1 MELNKMSV
9 VNKGKNIKQ
18 VDEKKQKQQEIK
30 RKEKEVQ
37 RQKAYWNAM
46 ITREEARDMVIKSQ
60 EPLMEQ
66 MRTMFIQVK
75 TLTEFVLQNG
85 IATEEQ
91 LNEIGVP
98 IYNEMYGIPSK
109 QEVENPEEVT
119 KDADKPVQGSN
130 N

>member
-1 MELNKMSV
+1 MTV
-9 VNKGKNIKQ
+9 INKGKNI
-18 VDEKKQKQQEIK
+18 DEKKLKQQRQQEIK
-30 RKEKEVQ
+30 RKEKEIQ
-37 RQKAYWNAM
+37 KQKAYWNGM

-75 TLTEFVLQNG
+75 TLTEMVLQKG
-85 IATEEQ
+85 LATEDE
-91 LNEIGVP
+91 LNKIGVP
-98 IYNEMYGIPSK
+98 IYNEMYGVPTK
-109 QEVENPEEVT
+109 QEVANPEEVT

>member
-1 MELNKMSV
+1 MTT
-9 VNKGKNIKQ
+9 VNKGKNI
-18 VDEKKQKQQEIK
+18 DEKKLKQQRQQEIK
-30 RKEKEVQ
+30 RKEKEIQ
-37 RQKAYWNAM
+37 KQKAYWNGM

-66 MRTMFIQVK
+66 MRTMYIQIK
-75 TLTEFVLQNG
+75 TLTEFMLQNG

-91 LNEIGVP
+91 LNEVGTP
-98 IYNEMYGIPSK
+98 IYNEIYGIPTK
-109 QEVENPEEVT
+109 QEVENKEEVT